1 MTHTPRNSTDQQE
14 IWQRQLRHARG
25 MLRIYRWA
33 LALSLLMNGVLLL
46 LLFFA
51 KIPQQGRA
59 IYING
64 EQVAIVRHEQA
75 AAAVRKRLLAQA
87 AGQGTGATFKERWEE
102 ATIPTRGEPV
112 LSVSEAVQKLKNKVT
127 VLQEAYAI
135 EANEQQLVIVPTRE
149 MAQAVLDRLQGRYA
163 APSDAVVRLT
173 KLVPKPKIRP
183 CAVPPEHIVRD
194 EQKAVE
200 AIQQARREA
209 VYIVQPG
216 DYPEQIAAKHQ
227 MSLEEFWRLN
237 PHLRGKALRAGQPA
251 KVLQASG
258 GLKVVT
264 IKEMATIE
272 AIPPP
277 VQKQFT
283 GELPK
288 GAQKVVQPG
297 RAGYKR
303 VRWEITMYN
312 EREVTRRRLSEET
325 VQAPHPQI
333 VLIGRK

>member
-1 MTHTPRNSTDQQE
+1 
-14 IWQRQLRHARG
+14 
-25 MLRIYRWA
+25 MLQIYRWA
-33 LALSLLMNGVLLL
+33 LALALLLNGVLLM

-64 EQVAIVRHEQA
+64 EQAAIVRNEQA

-87 AGQGTGATFKERWEE
+87 AGATAGVTFRERWEE
-102 ATIPTRGEPV
+102 ATIPTKGEPV
-112 LSVSEAVQKLKNKVT
+112 LSVAEAVQKLKNKVT
-127 VLQEAYAI
+127 VLQEAYVI
-135 EANEQQLVIVPTRE
+135 EANEQKLVIVPTRE
-149 MAQAVLDRLQGRYA
+149 MAQAVLDRVKSRYA

-173 KLVPKPKIRP
+173 KLVPMPKIRP
-183 CAVPPEHIVRD
+183 CSVPPEHIVRD

-200 AIQQARREA
+200 AIQRARREA

-216 DYPEQIAAKHQ
+216 DYPEQIASKHQ
-227 MSLEEFWRLN
+227 MSMEEFWRLN
-237 PHLRGKALRAGQPA
+237 PHLRGKALRAGQQA

-272 AIPPP
+272 SISPP
-277 VQKQFT
+277 VQKQFS

-303 VRWEITMYN
+303 VRWEITMYDD
-312 EREVTRRRLSEET
+312 REVARRRLGEEI

-333 VLIGRK
+333 VLIGTK